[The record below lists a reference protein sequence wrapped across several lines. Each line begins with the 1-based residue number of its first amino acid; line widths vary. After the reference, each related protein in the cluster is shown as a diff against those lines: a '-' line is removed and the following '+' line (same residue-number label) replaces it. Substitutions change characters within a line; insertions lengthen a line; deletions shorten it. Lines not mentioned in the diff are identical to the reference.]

1 MGTQLSVEERKKGR
15 DGGRE
20 GKWIIIIQLHRRTN

>member
-1 MGTQLSVEERKKGR
+1 MGGYRRGFKGR

-20 GKWIIIIQLHRRTN
+20 GGRRLVVNTKVAN